1 MTTEVMEEAV
11 RVQFTDERPVVSA
24 RDLHQALEIGTLF
37 RQWFPRMCE
46 YGFCEGTDYDKVY
59 QKCDGSR
66 TGQMEVDYLIST
78 DMAKHICM
86 IQRTKKG
93 MMYHRQADPVGLCGP
108 QKEAGHR
115 NRCRKAAHIR
125 NAGIPEVREDDSGLG
140 EPASHDRA
148 GTV

>member
-24 RDLHQALEIGTLF
+24 RDLHKALEIGTLF

-93 MMYHRQADPVGLCGP
+93 MMYRQYFL
-108 QKEAGHR
+108 EME
-115 NRCRKAAHIR
+115 KA
-125 NAGIPEVREDDSGLG
+125 
-140 EPASHDRA
+140 
-148 GTV
+148 